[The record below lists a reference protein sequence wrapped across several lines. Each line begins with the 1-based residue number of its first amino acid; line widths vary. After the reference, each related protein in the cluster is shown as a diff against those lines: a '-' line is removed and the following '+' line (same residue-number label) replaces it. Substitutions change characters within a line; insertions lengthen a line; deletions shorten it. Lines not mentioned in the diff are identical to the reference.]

1 MRKYTIYNK
10 AEYSFIMKYCEQ
22 NRMRTRCVRG
32 ESYTIL
38 SKKKLYTFELFWIR
52 SFLDKHCY
60 LSVWKTN
67 IFRRFD
73 HGLSFNILV
82 NDWTYTESC
91 MDIRTKKI
99 IGVA

>member
-38 SKKKLYTFELFWIR
+38 SKKKSCTLSNYFG
-52 SFLDKHCY
+52 LDH
-60 LSVWKTN
+60 
-67 IFRRFD
+67 F
-73 HGLSFNILV
+73 
-82 NDWTYTESC
+82 
-91 MDIRTKKI
+91 
-99 IGVA
+99 